1 MRKEKRS
8 EVRWSRGGMVA
19 DQSSWSSTNSVTMMQ
34 RAPCTHR
41 LLHKTHS
48 SCRRL
53 PLREIP
59 YAHWTGFC
67 VRSCKA
73 HNILPRRRR
82 SPHFP
87 LPSRVDRHVVVGYDL
102 AFVGVGECEGESISA
117 ETTEAEGRGQRAE
130 RERERVEKSRRCW
143 KSLRSIRHPS
153 INDGLTD

>member
-73 HNILPRRRR
+73 HNILRGAAAPPT
-82 SPHFP
+82 SHFP
-87 LPSRVDRHVVVGYDL
+87 RALTGMSSLDTILLLWAWV
-102 AFVGVGECEGESISA
+102 SA
-117 ETTEAEGRGQRAE
+117 RERASVQKQRRQRAEGRGQRE
-130 RERERVEKSRRCW
+130 RERGSR
-143 KSLRSIRHPS
+143 KVDVAGSHFDPSVIRPS
-153 INDGLTD
+153 TTD